1 MKPLNQ
7 TTLNK
12 LKAFIL
18 NDEDFKDVL
27 YVAQSTLTDQDSFKN
42 YFKASRQLKNLNGFN
57 AFVGLWLND
66 YNQGGYI
73 ALLDKKYLD
82 CSYVII
88 DQNIIDLD
96 YLYIDFKS
104 DIRSY
109 FELNPKS
116 L

>member
-1 MKPLNQ
+1 MEPLKQ

-12 LKAFIL
+12 LKAFIF
-18 NDEDFKDVL
+18 NDEHFRT
-27 YVAQSTLTDQDSFKN
+27 YYQS
-42 YFKASRQLKNLNGFN
+42 ARQLKNLNGFN

-73 ALLDKKYLD
+73 ALLDKKYID

-88 DQNIIDLD
+88 DENIIDLD
-96 YLYIDFKS
+96 SLYIDFKS
-104 DIRSY
+104 DVRSY
-109 FELNPKS
+109 FELNPKG

>member
-18 NDEDFKDVL
+18 NDRDFKT
-27 YVAQSTLTDQDSFKN
+27 YYQS
-42 YFKASRQLKNLNGFN
+42 SRQLKNLNGFN
-57 AFVGLWLND
+57 AFIGLWLKD
-66 YNQGGYI
+66 YNDIGCI
-73 ALLDKKYLD
+73 ALLDKKYID
-82 CSYVII
+82 CAYVII
-88 DQNIIDLD
+88 DENIIDLD

-104 DIRSY
+104 DVRSY
-109 FELNPKS
+109 FELNPKG